1 MKTITHPFHF
11 TWLLFTLLL
20 LLAPTP
26 TWSLPTPPSTEEL
39 RSQVNALPHGEER
52 LQLLRKLVRSTQM
65 SKEGIHDARQ
75 LLYEAQ
81 EAENDSLIAY
91 SVAFVINHLFAQ
103 SKRDIDS
110 IRYWT
115 AYALPIAQRCHYWS
129 MYFQM
134 KYTLIQTYIYAHSY
148 EYAKAEARQM
158 VAEAKAQHA
167 VSGELIA
174 YSCLAMAH
182 YSTREWKE
190 TEEALHHAHDLF
202 SQDPPMANKIMV
214 LKLILTY
221 LDAVNHYVE
230 MRPYLIELQR
240 ELNQMVAQLPSM
252 ANALNDYFLL
262 KECYSISYHVH
273 CNELE
278 QADTHI
284 ANFKRYQ
291 QKLNYQPY
299 YIIYTQALTS
309 YYMARKQYNEA
320 LALNDSALYRI
331 KQFRN
336 KGNDYIYCLEQ
347 RGDIYY
353 NIGNY
358 SMARMLYEKAGA
370 KRDSLSKVISD
381 MQLDEYRGMY
391 KVDMLKIEKELLGR
405 RILRWVLLIIL
416 LLGAIAIPSFIYF
429 YHTKRKL
436 QKNRERA
443 RKAMQEAKQ
452 ANESKREFLGAM
464 SHAIRVPLNSVV
476 GFSQIVAS
484 EEHLSEEERTEYAG
498 IIQRNTALLMFQ
510 VNSVLD
516 LSRLEAG
523 MTKWQLA
530 DCDLIELLQQCIGK
544 ACYLHP
550 TLSLHY
556 TLPSDTF
563 MVHTDPMRM
572 QYLIDS
578 LLSGIEIGL
587 FCTGGVT
594 LTVDIE
600 GDTLHAT
607 IVGSPLA
614 RAEEQNQRRN
624 LRHRINQLTLAYFG
638 GTYQVDLTTQTVRF
652 TYPRSANPS

>member
-1 MKTITHPFHF
+1 MKPLLKR
-11 TWLLFTLLL
+11 WLSLLPFTLCL

-26 TWSLPTPPSTEEL
+26 AWSQPTPPSTEEL
-39 RSQVNALPHGEER
+39 RSQVNALPHGKER

-65 SKEGIHDARQ
+65 SKEGINDAHQ
-75 LLYEAQ
+75 LLREAQ

-91 SVAFVINHLFAQ
+91 SVAFVINHLFAKE
-103 SKRDIDS
+103 KRDIDS

-115 AYALPIAQRCHYWS
+115 AYALPIAQRSQYWS

-134 KYTLIQTYIYAHSY
+134 KYTLIQTYIYAYSY

-158 VAEAKAQHA
+158 VAEAKAQN
-167 VSGELIA
+167 SLTGQLIA

-182 YSTREWKE
+182 YSTCEWKE
-190 TEEALHHAHDLF
+190 TEEALRHAHDLF
-202 SQDPPMANKIMV
+202 SKNPPMANKIMV

-221 LDAVNHYVE
+221 LNAVNNYTE
-230 MRPYLIELQR
+230 MKPYLIELHN
-240 ELNQMVAQLPSM
+240 ELNQMVRQVPSM
-252 ANALNDYFLL
+252 AHALNDYFLL
-262 KECYSISYHVH
+262 LECYSINCHVH
-273 CNELE
+273 YNELE
-278 QADTHI
+278 QADLHI

-309 YYMARKQYNEA
+309 YYMASKQYNEA
-320 LALNDSALYRI
+320 LALNDSALQRI
-331 KQFRN
+331 KRFRN
-336 KGNDYIYCLEQ
+336 KVNDYIYCLEQ

-358 SMARMLYEKAGA
+358 SMARLLYEKADA

-391 KVDMLKIEKELLGR
+391 KVDMLKIEKERLGR
-405 RILRWVLLIIL
+405 RILRGVLLFIL
-416 LLGAIAIPSFIYF
+416 LLGVIAIPSFIYF
-429 YHTKRKL
+429 YYTKRKL
-436 QKNRERA
+436 QRNRERA
-443 RKAMQEAKQ
+443 SKAMQEAKQ
-452 ANESKREFLGAM
+452 ANEAKRDFLGAM

-484 EEHLSEEERTEYAG
+484 EEHLSDEERTEYAD
-498 IIQRNTALLMFQ
+498 IIQRNTALLMYQ

-530 DCDLIELLQQCIGK
+530 DCDLIELLQQSISK

-550 TLSLHY
+550 ALSLHHS
-556 TLPSDTF
+556 LPPAPF
-563 MVHTDPMRM
+563 MVHTDPLRM
-572 QYLIDS
+572 QQ
-578 LLSGIEIGL
+578 LLESILCGIEVGL
-587 FCTGGVT
+587 LATGEVT
-594 LTVDIE
+594 LTVDIK
-600 GDTLHAT
+600 DSTLHAT
-607 IVGSPLA
+607 IFGSPLA
-614 RAEEQNQRRN
+614 RAEEQNQRHN

-638 GTYQVDLTTQTVRF
+638 GSYEVDFATQTIKF
-652 TYPRSANPS
+652 TYPANPSAN